1 LNPIKSGFRF
11 PLLKYLRTVLQYTV
25 FFGLTVALLVFA
37 LRSIETGEGGSRMEF
52 LAATWQHA
60 NKWYL
65 LAMFVVAM
73 VSHVVRAIRWQM
85 LLEPVG
91 YKASFTGSFLS
102 LMIGYLVNLAVPR
115 GGEVT
120 RSINLYKLEKV
131 PVDVSFGTVVVERV
145 VDVIC
150 LLLMVLFSF
159 WIEWDKLESFMQ
171 GLPLGQGGGALPG
184 WLLPATV
191 GLALF
196 IIAVVVLRKN
206 RKVRE
211 FLNGFKSGLLSV
223 FRLERKG
230 LFLFYSL
237 AIWGLYLLTSYWV
250 LMAFSQTASLGFGA
264 VFTIFALGSIAMA
277 VPLPGGTGSY
287 HTLVPLG
294 LVTLYQLPKPD
305 AVALVFIF
313 HAVQTLI
320 LILAGLVSA
329 VVSWWLIRKN
339 ANSMT
344 N

>member
-1 LNPIKSGFRF
+1 L
-11 PLLKYLRTVLQYTV
+11 
-25 FFGLTVALLVFA
+25 
-37 LRSIETGEGGSRMEF
+37 
-52 LAATWQHA
+52 
-60 NKWYL
+60 
-65 LAMFVVAM
+65 
-73 VSHVVRAIRWQM
+73 
-85 LLEPVG
+85 
-91 YKASFTGSFLS
+91 
-102 LMIGYLVNLAVPR
+102 PR

-150 LLLMVLFSF
+150 LLLMVLLSF

-171 GLPLGQGGGALPG
+171 GLPFGQGDGALPG
-184 WLLPATV
+184 WLLPAAA
-191 GLALF
+191 GLLLF
-196 IIAVVVLRKN
+196 IIAVVLLRKN

-211 FLNGFKSGLLSV
+211 FLNGFKNGLLSV

-230 LFLFYSL
+230 LFLFYSFS
-237 AIWGLYLLTSYWV
+237 IWGLYLLTSYWV

-264 VFTIFALGSIAMA
+264 VFTIFAIGSIAMA

-294 LVTLYQLPKPD
+294 LVTLYHLPKTD

-320 LILAGLVSA
+320 LIVAGLISA
-329 VVSWWLIRKN
+329 VISWWLIRKR
-339 ANSMT
+339 ASSMT